1 MSSVLQVQMLH
12 DQGVD
17 EGLKARFA
25 FMDSPPE
32 EQAAEAEAEDGAM
45 RMDMGAYA
53 CVYVDR
59 RSGETHTHVH
69 QPSSCP
75 GSLRSPRP
83 PHRTDGARSAS
94 SQSSIPGEVT
104 VEEIHRFVEGVFTR
118 GRFSAECNIIAL
130 VYINRVISST
140 GMPLHKGN
148 WK

>member
-1 MSSVLQVQMLH
+1 MHIKPRL
-12 DQGVD
+12 
-17 EGLKARFA
+17 
-25 FMDSPPE
+25 
-32 EQAAEAEAEDGAM
+32 
-45 RMDMGAYA
+45 
-53 CVYVDR
+53 
-59 RSGETHTHVH
+59 T
-69 QPSSCP
+69 
-75 GSLRSPRP
+75 SLRSHRT
-83 PHRTDGARSAS
+83 PHRTDGASSAS